1 MQESFTRLAKPLSP
15 LPKFA
20 KSLCPFKINHLPQLP
35 FLYDAVLAAIITSEP
50 RPMDRFGEDVKTW
63 DESKHTL
70 ISLAQRGYL
79 YFKARVMEK
88 VQDLAPGPF
97 RDVDAIDVSET
108 RYRVELS

>member
-1 MQESFTRLAKPLSP
+1 
-15 LPKFA
+15 
-20 KSLCPFKINHLPQLP
+20 
-35 FLYDAVLAAIITSEP
+35 
-50 RPMDRFGEDVKTW
+50 MDRFGEDVKTW